1 MNRLFRIYRQ
11 VLCAVHYL
19 AELPVP
25 ISHGDIKPHN
35 ILVGERDL
43 VKLMTLAAQLYQ
55 KKFTFVP
62 EKMAGLCCIRPQKV
76 LQRR

>member
-1 MNRLFRIYRQ
+1 MNGLFRIYRQ

-43 VKLMTLAAQLYQ
+43 VKLTDFGQLS
-55 KKFTFVP
+55 FT
-62 EKMAGLCCIRPQKV
+62 
-76 LQRR
+76 RRNLRSYP